1 MTESKIVSLNKVRK
15 ARTRSDRKAR
25 ADENAVKFGRT
36 KAEKSR
42 EKTEADKTARDLDGH
57 KRE

>member
-1 MTESKIVSLNKVRK
+1 MTEKTVVNLNKARK
-15 ARTRSDRKAR
+15 ARARSDRKAR

-36 KAEKSR
+36 KAEKAKDR
-42 EKTEADKTARDLDGH
+42 AATDKTARDLDGH